1 LTQRSALTI
10 VPPTPVSIV
19 ITTLFTPGPKPNAP
33 TTPKTT
39 ETPIAMA
46 NALLTAGTNRVWS
59 GIASWTL
66 NSVKWMKNRNATVPK
81 NPLNALKFASGIAET
96 CSGFDAA
103 TAVTHSIPRLTLAVP
118 SAEMRL
124 TPLKSRTNAS
134 PSHAGSVRAIIDAV
148 VNDAACCA
156 GSIEMTV
163 SDTKIMY
170 PTEMPKHVITFRAAL
185 ARGDRTD
192 VGAESKGVRRSGCEA
207 SRRVGIE

>member
-1 LTQRSALTI
+1 
-10 VPPTPVSIV
+10 
-19 ITTLFTPGPKPNAP
+19 
-33 TTPKTT
+33 
-39 ETPIAMA
+39 
-46 NALLTAGTNRVWS
+46 
-59 GIASWTL
+59 
-66 NSVKWMKNRNATVPK
+66 
-81 NPLNALKFASGIAET
+81 
-96 CSGFDAA
+96 
-103 TAVTHSIPRLTLAVP
+103 
-118 SAEMRL
+118 MRF

>member
-103 TAVTHSIPRLTLAVP
+103 TAVTHSMPRLTLA
-118 SAEMRL
+118 
-124 TPLKSRTNAS
+124 
-134 PSHAGSVRAIIDAV
+134 
-148 VNDAACCA
+148 
-156 GSIEMTV
+156 
-163 SDTKIMY
+163 
-170 PTEMPKHVITFRAAL
+170 
-185 ARGDRTD
+185 
-192 VGAESKGVRRSGCEA
+192 
-207 SRRVGIE
+207 